1 MAGKSLQR
9 ELGKK
14 RPFESPEKEAMLNIA
29 RTSDQFQNTFGKL
42 FRSFGLTGSQH
53 NVLRIL
59 RGEGRPMRCDEIR
72 RRMIQV
78 VPAMTGLLDRLEKE
92 GFVTRSRCDQDGRVV
107 HVDLTNKAR
116 SLLQKIDGPLMDLYE
131 ECLGHL
137 SKAELEQLSLL
148 LEKARKS
155 LRT

>member
-1 MAGKSLQR
+1 
-9 ELGKK
+9 
-14 RPFESPEKEAMLNIA
+14 
-29 RTSDQFQNTFGKL
+29 
-42 FRSFGLTGSQH
+42 
-53 NVLRIL
+53 
-59 RGEGRPMRCDEIR
+59 
-72 RRMIQV
+72 
-78 VPAMTGLLDRLEKE
+78 MTGLLDRLEKE

-116 SLLQKIDGPLMDLYE
+116 SLLQKIDRPLKDLYE